1 MKICLMCFKKKREK
15 KGTNL
20 KKKKNRIKII
30 MIDLYVE
37 KDILHKNPAF

>member
-1 MKICLMCFKKKREK
+1 MKICLMCFKKKKEK
-15 KGTNL
+15 KRN
-20 KKKKNRIKII
+20 KSEEEKNRIKII

>member
-1 MKICLMCFKKKREK
+1 MFNVFKKKKRK

-20 KKKKNRIKII
+20 KKKKKTRIKII

>member
-1 MKICLMCFKKKREK
+1 MF
-15 KGTNL
+15 NVFL
-20 KKKKNRIKII
+20 KKKKRRNKSEEEEKTRIKII